1 MADTT
6 EIILIVD
13 VYKLGRVGDV
23 VKVKPG
29 YARNYLIPQGKAY
42 RATKAN
48 ISAFEAHKVELI
60 QKAADNKA
68 NAQALAQSLAGK
80 VFNIIEQASD
90 KGMLYGAVTAI
101 SAGKLLNDNGFA
113 VAKDAVQIIK
123 PLKSVGL
130 HEVQVVLHPEVSC
143 AISLNIAVSNEE
155 AAKNLAAAEKEQQ
168 AA

>member
-29 YARNYLIPQGKAY
+29 YARNFLIPQGKAY

-48 ISAFEAHKVELI
+48 IAAFEARKADLV
-60 QKAADNKA
+60 QKAADNKSQA
-68 NAQALAQSLAGK
+68 EALAKTLSGK
-80 VFNIIEQASD
+80 VFAIIEQASE
-90 KGMLYGAVTAI
+90 KGLLYGAVTSV
-101 SAGKLLNDNGFA
+101 SASRLLNDNGFA

-123 PLKSVGL
+123 PIKSVGL
-130 HEVQVVLHPEVSC
+130 HTVQVILHPEVSC
-143 AISLNIAVSNEE
+143 EISLNIAISNEE
-155 AAKNLAAAEKEQQ
+155 AAKNLAANEAE